1 MNMLNTK
8 EKCVMCGTQTNYDVS
23 THIDMRV
30 GYIEGVG
37 QLCEECNN
45 NIYSPKKSDFD
56 KDVA

>member
-8 EKCVMCGTQTNYDVS
+8 EKCVMCGTQTNYDTI
-23 THIDMRV
+23 THIDFRV

-37 QLCEECNN
+37 QLCEECYN
-45 NIYSPKKSDFD
+45 NIYSPKKSDID